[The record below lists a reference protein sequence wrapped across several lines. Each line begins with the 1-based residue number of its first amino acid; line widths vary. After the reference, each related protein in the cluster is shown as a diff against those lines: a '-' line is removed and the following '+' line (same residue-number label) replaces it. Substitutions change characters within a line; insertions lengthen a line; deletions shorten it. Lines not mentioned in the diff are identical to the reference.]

1 MEWKNICESGNEPD
15 ENVAFWP
22 PQVAARQCLM
32 TYPASKFQNILREG
46 LQNFWA
52 LGKIGNAASLFFYRN
67 DRKDIIARTLKNNV
81 ILFSS

>member
-52 LGKIGNAASLFFYRN
+52 LGKIGNAASLFSYRN
-67 DRKDIIARTLKNNV
+67 ERKDIIVLSYMLRVYL
-81 ILFSS
+81 